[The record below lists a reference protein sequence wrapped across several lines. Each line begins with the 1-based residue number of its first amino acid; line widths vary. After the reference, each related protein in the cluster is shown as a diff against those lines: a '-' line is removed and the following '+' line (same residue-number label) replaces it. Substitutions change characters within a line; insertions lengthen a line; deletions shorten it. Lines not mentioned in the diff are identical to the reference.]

1 MDGTDGFPLD
11 SVTVTVNGLSAMTD
25 ASGRYIIDGIAPAT
39 RKIGSTTH
47 RSSIFV
53 EASRKGY
60 TVAKLDPIAFV
71 ADGVTK
77 ANKTTRQDIDLA
89 GVQSRATFSGQ
100 VIASNGGAPIAGVEI
115 LVDGKAPTNAATS
128 GTNKGKLVTGAD
140 GTFTAEAKAKT
151 LGEIANV
158 SAQKDG
164 WTFVPAAYPAAAHP
178 GASTPSITFSGFVN
192 ATIMGRVAAPGGGP
206 ISGVVVTATPAAGG
220 DVADTDTTGVTGSFS
235 LSVSGVGGS
244 YNLRALPDL
253 SPRRRSTIF
262 PVARCCAINRVS
274 WARENPVVSWRS
286 SLIVDFSF
294 LRRPW

>member
-1 MDGTDGFPLD
+1 MDGAAPL
-11 SVTVTVNGLSAMTD
+11 
-25 ASGRYIIDGIAPAT
+25 
-39 RKIGSTTH
+39 
-47 RSSIFV
+47 
-53 EASRKGY
+53 
-60 TVAKLDPIAFV
+60 
-71 ADGVTK
+71 
-77 ANKTTRQDIDLA
+77 
-89 GVQSRATFSGQ
+89 
-100 VIASNGGAPIAGVEI
+100 
-115 LVDGKAPTNAATS
+115 NAATS

-164 WTFVPAAYPAAAHP
+164 WTFVPSAYPAAAHP
-178 GASTPSITFSGFVN
+178 GAETPSITFSGFVN

-206 ISGVVVTATPAAGG
+206 ISGVVVSATPAAGG
-220 DVADTDTTGVTGSFS
+220 DVAATDTTGVTGSFS

-244 YNLRALPDL
+244 YNLRALLDL
-253 SPRRRSTIF
+253 PPRRRSTIF

-274 WARENPVVSWRS
+274 WARENPVLSWRS